1 MISIT
6 ISHPRIPVSVFSPLT
21 IRHAMLEPLRYLFSK
36 VPPED
41 LRYDPDPEKTKIVI
55 EAKNTKFQDT
65 VTQKKPRV
73 IVDIGSYQFTRTGL
87 SDNMTSKKPFFET
100 GGCTDSQH
108 MLMVQGVSQVIIQG
122 EDEGVVLMMADMASN
137 FITWSS
143 PHICSTFG
151 FKVFGLP
158 LTVSGCEMDQ
168 EDQERFMVTLQIP
181 WMRETRWSVK
191 EDALELKKFFLT
203 LVTE

>member
-1 MISIT
+1 MIS

-21 IRHAMLEPLRYLFSK
+21 VRHALLEPLRYLFSV

-41 LRYDPDPEKTKIVI
+41 LKYDSDPSKTKIVI

-65 VTQKKPRV
+65 AVQKKPRV
-73 IVDIGSYQFTRTGL
+73 IVDIGGYQFDRAGL
-87 SDNMTSKKPFFET
+87 TDNLSSKEPFFST
-100 GGCTDSQH
+100 GGRTDSEH
-108 MLMVQGVSQVIIQG
+108 MLMVQGVSQVILQG
-122 EDEGVVLMMADMASN
+122 EDEGVVLMLADMASN

-158 LTVSGCEMDQ
+158 LRVSSCEMDM
-168 EDQERFMVTLQIP
+168 EDQERFTVTIQVP
-181 WMRETRWSVK
+181 WVRETRWAVK
-191 EDALELKKFFLT
+191 EDAIQLKKFFLT